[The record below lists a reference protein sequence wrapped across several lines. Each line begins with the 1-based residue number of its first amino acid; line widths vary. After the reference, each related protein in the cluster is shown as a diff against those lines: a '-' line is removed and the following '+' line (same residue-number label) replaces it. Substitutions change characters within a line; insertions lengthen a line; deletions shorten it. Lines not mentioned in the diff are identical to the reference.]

1 MTDENRKGTKMTLD
15 LNDIKCILHVWHGK
29 FNHNDTAMRKQ
40 AIKTYDK
47 LCMIQC
53 ELKTAKQQEWTDAIL
68 EDFKNAPVKD
78 EISKGAE

>member
-47 LCMIQC
+47 LCMIQSD
-53 ELKTAKQQEWTDAIL
+53 LKCAAKQQEFFNSYVA
-68 EDFKNAPVKD
+68 EQMEVARGQKND
-78 EISKGAE
+78 